1 MENKLQELTQKLYNE
16 GVEKANVEAEKILAE
31 AKSEAEKLKQEAEKE
46 AQKIIA
52 NANQKSAEIKKNV
65 DAELNL
71 AAKQTIRTVKQQI
84 TDMIVSKVIDEPVKK
99 AFDDEKLVKEIIET
113 VVKNWN
119 PQKNEAIDLSV
130 LLPTELEKEFTKF
143 FTAKSGK
150 ELNANLEL
158 SFSDSIKGGF
168 KIGPADGSYK
178 ISFSEDDF
186 ENFLNHS
193 CVLKQL
199 KCYTQESNYVSK
211 VLSLFY
217 SRFAR
222 CFSG

>member
-16 GVEKANVEAEKILAE
+16 GVGKANVEAEKILSG

-52 NANQKSAEIKKNV
+52 SASQKSAEIKKNV
-65 DAELNL
+65 DAELIL
-71 AAKQTIRTVKQQI
+71 VAKQTIRTVKQQI

-99 AFDDEKLVKEIIET
+99 AFDDEKFVKEIIET

-119 PQKNEAIDLSV
+119 PQKSETIDLSV
-130 LLPTELEKEFTKF
+130 LLPAELEKEFTKY

-150 ELNANLEL
+150 ELNAKLEL

-186 ENFLNHS
+186 ENFFKSFLRPKTIEM
-193 CVLKQL
+193 L
-199 KCYTQESNYVSK
+199 YPGE
-211 VLSLFY
+211 
-217 SRFAR
+217 
-222 CFSG
+222 

>member
-31 AKSEAEKLKQEAEKE
+31 AKSEAEKLKQNAEKD

-52 NANQKSAEIKKNV
+52 NAEQKSAEIKKNV

-71 AAKQTIRTVKQQI
+71 ASKQTIRTVKQQI

-99 AFDDEKLVKEIIET
+99 AFDDVKFVKELIET

-119 PQKNEAIDLSV
+119 PQKNETIDLSV
-130 LLPTELEKEFTKF
+130 LLPADLEKEFTKN

-168 KIGPADGSYK
+168 KLGPADGSYK
-178 ISFSEDDF
+178 ISFSEEDF
-186 ENFLNHS
+186 ENFFKSYLRPKT
-193 CVLKQL
+193 VEML
-199 KCYTQESNYVSK
+199 YAGE
-211 VLSLFY
+211 
-217 SRFAR
+217 
-222 CFSG
+222 

>member
-16 GVEKANVEAEKILAE
+16 GVEKANEEADKILAE
-31 AKSEAEKLKQEAEKE
+31 AKSEADKLKQDAEKD

-52 NANQKSAEIKKNV
+52 DAEQKSVEIKKSL

-71 AAKQTIRTVKQQI
+71 AAKQTIRTVKQKI

-99 AFDDEKLVKEIIET
+99 AFDDVKFVKEIIET

-119 PQKNEAIDLSV
+119 PQKNETIDLSV
-130 LLPTELEKEFTKF
+130 LLPADLEKEFAKF

-158 SFSDSIKGGF
+158 SFSDTIKGGF
-168 KIGPADGSYK
+168 KVGPADGSYK
-178 ISFSEDDF
+178 ISFSEEDF
-186 ENFLNHS
+186 ENFFKSYLRPRTIEM
-193 CVLKQL
+193 L
-199 KCYTQESNYVSK
+199 YPGE
-211 VLSLFY
+211 
-217 SRFAR
+217 
-222 CFSG
+222 

>member
-16 GVEKANVEAEKILAE
+16 GVEKANAEAEKILAE
-31 AKSEAEKLKQEAEKE
+31 AKSEAEKLKQDANKD

-52 NANQKSAEIKKNV
+52 DAEQKSAEIKKNV

-71 AAKQTIRTVKQQI
+71 ATKQSIRTVKQQI
-84 TDMIVSKVIDEPVKK
+84 TEMIVSKVIDEPVKK
-99 AFDDEKLVKEIIET
+99 AFDDAKFVKEVIES

-119 PQKNEAIDLSV
+119 PKGNDIIDLSV
-130 LLPTELEKEFTKF
+130 LLPTDLEKEFAKF
-143 FTAKSGK
+143 FTAKAGQ

-178 ISFSEDDF
+178 ISFSDDDF
-186 ENFLNHS
+186 ENFFKTYLRPKTIEM
-193 CVLKQL
+193 L
-199 KCYTQESNYVSK
+199 YPGE
-211 VLSLFY
+211 
-217 SRFAR
+217 
-222 CFSG
+222 

>member
-84 TDMIVSKVIDEPVKK
+84 TDLIVSKVIDEPVKK
-99 AFDDEKLVKEIIET
+99 AFDDEKFVKEIIET

-119 PQKNEAIDLSV
+119 PQKNETIDLSV
-130 LLPTELEKEFTKF
+130 LLPTELEKEFTKI

-186 ENFLNHS
+186 ENFFKSFLRPKTIEM
-193 CVLKQL
+193 L
-199 KCYTQESNYVSK
+199 YPGE
-211 VLSLFY
+211 
-217 SRFAR
+217 
-222 CFSG
+222 

>member
-16 GVEKANVEAEKILAE
+16 GVEKANEEADKILAE
-31 AKSEAEKLKQEAEKE
+31 AKSEADKLKQVAEKD

-52 NANQKSAEIKKNV
+52 DAEQKSVEIKKSL

-71 AAKQTIRTVKQQI
+71 AAKQTIRTVKQKI

-99 AFDDEKLVKEIIET
+99 AFDDVKFVKEIIET

-119 PQKNEAIDLSV
+119 PQKNETIDLSV
-130 LLPTELEKEFTKF
+130 LLSADIEKEFAKF

-158 SFSDSIKGGF
+158 SFSDTIKGGF
-168 KIGPADGSYK
+168 KVGPADGSYK
-178 ISFSEDDF
+178 ISFSEEDF
-186 ENFLNHS
+186 ENFFKSYLRPRTIEM
-193 CVLKQL
+193 L
-199 KCYTQESNYVSK
+199 YPGE
-211 VLSLFY
+211 
-217 SRFAR
+217 
-222 CFSG
+222 

>member
-31 AKSEAEKLKQEAEKE
+31 AKSEAEKIKQNAEKDAE
-46 AQKIIA
+46 KIIA
-52 NANQKSAEIKKNV
+52 AAEKKSTEIKKNV

-71 AAKQTIRTVKQQI
+71 AAKQTVRTVKQQI

-99 AFDDEKLVKEIIET
+99 AFDDVKFVQEIIET
-113 VVKNWN
+113 VVKNWD
-119 PQKNEAIDLSV
+119 PKKGEAIDLSL
-130 LLPTELEKEFTKF
+130 LLPAELEKEFAKF

-168 KIGPADGSYK
+168 KVGPADGSYK
-178 ISFSEDDF
+178 ISFSEEDF
-186 ENFLNHS
+186 ENFFKSYLRPKTIDI
-193 CVLKQL
+193 L
-199 KCYTQESNYVSK
+199 YPAE
-211 VLSLFY
+211 
-217 SRFAR
+217 
-222 CFSG
+222 

>member
-186 ENFLNHS
+186 ENFFKSFLRPKTIEM
-193 CVLKQL
+193 L
-199 KCYTQESNYVSK
+199 YPGE
-211 VLSLFY
+211 
-217 SRFAR
+217 
-222 CFSG
+222 